1 MSNQETITDPVG
13 RVHKQFYNSQGKEI
27 IKHCEEEGC
36 LLVLQRKELKTPSS
50 QGSVGH
56 LLKFYVCLTHNV
68 EVCKCGIP
76 YGRHEEYATKK
87 ENEKIALSLQNGEPV
102 GEETSY
108 FDEYQASLS
117 E

>member
-1 MSNQETITDPVG
+1 MNNQDTITDPVG
-13 RVHKQFYNSQGKEI
+13 RVHKRYYDDQGKEI
-27 IKHCEEEGC
+27 IKHEFDKGC
-36 LLVLQRKELKTPSS
+36 LLVLRRRELKTPST

-87 ENEKIALSLQNGEPV
+87 EQEGFNISLQNGEFV
-102 GEETSY
+102 EREISY
-108 FDEYQASLS
+108 YDEQQAYFS